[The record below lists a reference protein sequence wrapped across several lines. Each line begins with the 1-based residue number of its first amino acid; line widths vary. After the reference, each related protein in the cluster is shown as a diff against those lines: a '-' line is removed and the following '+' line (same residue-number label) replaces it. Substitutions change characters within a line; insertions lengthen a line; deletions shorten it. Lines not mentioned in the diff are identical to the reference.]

1 MRKLTCCL
9 FLLQKSRVGRF
20 KRRSS
25 SFIGDFG
32 MSDLAEQSDWL
43 VDLLSASLLP
53 PLLPSFPLSS
63 LSAARLDLNK
73 TLDDQYNFEIK
84 PYLLHLRYPS
94 PSSSFSLPLS
104 LPALAISLSLLSF
117 LSSLSFLSFL
127 SSLSSLSSL
136 SLFFLYTFRLPSIY
150 PFTPIPSP
158 IIVLFLAP
166 HSLTLVS
173 SSPPLPSQEVPGGGG
188 HRCIR
193 GGGLWSG
200 VARL

>member
-53 PLLPSFPLSS
+53 PPSFPLSS

-104 LPALAISLSLLSF
+104 LPALAISLSLLS
-117 LSSLSFLSFL
+117 SFSF
-127 SSLSSLSSL
+127 LSSLSSL

-158 IIVLFLAP
+158 IIVLFLVP